1 MYDMVNDICF
11 NAIKKS
17 LTIMVVH
24 LSDNSR
30 EKAAVIAFV
39 WGSRVRRQDEDD
51 EGTVDEK
58 HFLSLVIAPSKMA
71 RPRIRSQYHQIL
83 EKNDDE
89 DMSDFLISRD
99 ERSDHSLV
107 HKISRLS

>member
-1 MYDMVNDICF
+1 
-11 NAIKKS
+11 
-17 LTIMVVH
+17 MVVH

-39 WGSRVRRQDEDD
+39 WGRRVRRWSRQDEDD

-58 HFLSLVIAPSKMA
+58 HFLSLVIAPSKTA

>member
-1 MYDMVNDICF
+1 MYDMVNDFCF
-11 NAIKKS
+11 NAIKKN

-39 WGSRVRRQDEDD
+39 WGRRVRRWSRQDEDD

-58 HFLSLVIAPSKMA
+58 HFLSLVIAPSKTA

-89 DMSDFLISRD
+89 DMSDFIISRD
-99 ERSDHSLV
+99 EQSDHSLV
-107 HKISRLS
+107 HN